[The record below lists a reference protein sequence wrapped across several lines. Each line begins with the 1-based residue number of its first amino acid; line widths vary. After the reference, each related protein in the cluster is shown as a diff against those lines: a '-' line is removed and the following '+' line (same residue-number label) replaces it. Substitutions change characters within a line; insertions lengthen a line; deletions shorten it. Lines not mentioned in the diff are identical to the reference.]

1 MKKASFYLRLIC
13 LAILKHK
20 SRMTVALLSIIIV
33 STVSSGLL
41 AVYIDSPNQLNKE
54 FRRYGANLIF
64 FSNKDSVPLTP
75 KSYQNVRSAINS
87 GQLIGLSSYK
97 YKTTKLGEN
106 PVTFV
111 GTTLSQVKKTY
122 PYWYITGSYPTN
134 RSSVLVGQEVAK
146 RFNLRL
152 GGIYSITGA
161 SDSDGNYSVEVKIS
175 GIIQTGGIEEGLIY
189 GDISILTKIFPS
201 EPITYDIFEAS
212 ISANSTS
219 LKLIG
224 EKARKL
230 NDGQIVF
237 ELSKK
242 IAASENRVTKKL
254 TSLIFYVTSIIL
266 IITMICVATTTI
278 SMISERRNEI
288 GLKKSLGANNQA
300 IFLEFLG
307 ETFLLGI
314 IGGIIGLIFGNIF
327 SRIVGLQVFGRIVNF
342 PIYLIPIT
350 LIVCVLI
357 NGLACMIPVKRALN
371 VDPAIVLKGE

>member
-111 GTTLSQVKKTY
+111 GTTLSQVKKTH

-189 GDISILTKIFPS
+189 GDISK
-201 EPITYDIFEAS
+201 
-212 ISANSTS
+212 
-219 LKLIG
+219 
-224 EKARKL
+224 
-230 NDGQIVF
+230 
-237 ELSKK
+237 
-242 IAASENRVTKKL
+242 
-254 TSLIFYVTSIIL
+254 
-266 IITMICVATTTI
+266 
-278 SMISERRNEI
+278 
-288 GLKKSLGANNQA
+288 
-300 IFLEFLG
+300 
-307 ETFLLGI
+307 
-314 IGGIIGLIFGNIF
+314 
-327 SRIVGLQVFGRIVNF
+327 
-342 PIYLIPIT
+342 
-350 LIVCVLI
+350 
-357 NGLACMIPVKRALN
+357 
-371 VDPAIVLKGE
+371 VD